1 MAAIAQSAQALPV
14 SCVSTRNSVHHK
26 CAARAVLV
34 RGGRNVASGR
44 FHGTKY
50 RSIDGALVVAT
61 MQPRARLWNRRVPQL
76 FCNNSY
82 YDDVQDLSFA
92 IQLLMF
98 LK

>member
-14 SCVSTRNSVHHK
+14 SCVSTRNSVRHK

-34 RGGRNVASGR
+34 RGGRNVTSGR
-44 FHGTKY
+44 LHGTKY
-50 RSIDGALVVAT
+50 RSIGGVLLFST
-61 MQPRARLWNRRVPQL
+61 MQPRARLWNRSPQL

-82 YDDVQDLSFA
+82 DDDLQGLSFA

-98 LK
+98 LN

>member
-14 SCVSTRNSVHHK
+14 SCVSTRNSVRHK

-50 RSIDGALVVAT
+50 RSVDEVLLVAT
-61 MQPRARLWNRRVPQL
+61 MQPWTG
-76 FCNNSY
+76 
-82 YDDVQDLSFA
+82 
-92 IQLLMF
+92 LLEQKSPPVI
-98 LK
+98 L